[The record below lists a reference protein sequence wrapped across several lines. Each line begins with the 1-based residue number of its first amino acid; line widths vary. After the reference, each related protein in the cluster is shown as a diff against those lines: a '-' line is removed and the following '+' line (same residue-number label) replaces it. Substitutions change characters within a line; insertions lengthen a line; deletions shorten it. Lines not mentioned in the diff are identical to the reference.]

1 MTDEIVTT
9 LLGLGGIEALA
20 VKVSTRAIGEL
31 LQHPRTDPNEPVA
44 VLSSVPGRMR
54 LRAAA
59 LKRSLAAAARV
70 ESGLAALLGVKSVEA
85 SPVTGTVLVTYAA
98 GAFLPEDIE
107 LTVRRATAAFR
118 VERVDSDY
126 QLPAFAEL
134 ALSLI

>member
-9 LLGLGGIEALA
+9 LLGLTGVEALA
-20 VKVSTRAIGEL
+20 VRISTRAIGEL
-31 LQHPRTDPNEPVA
+31 FQHPRTDPNEPVA
-44 VLSSVPGRMR
+44 ILSSVPGRMR

-70 ESGLAALLGVKSVEA
+70 ESALGSVPGVKSFEA
-85 SPVTGTVLVTYAA
+85 NPVTGTVLVTYAD
-98 GAFLPEDIE
+98 GAVLPEEIQ
-107 LTVRRATAAFR
+107 LAVGRATAAFR
-118 VERVDSDY
+118 VEKVDGGY